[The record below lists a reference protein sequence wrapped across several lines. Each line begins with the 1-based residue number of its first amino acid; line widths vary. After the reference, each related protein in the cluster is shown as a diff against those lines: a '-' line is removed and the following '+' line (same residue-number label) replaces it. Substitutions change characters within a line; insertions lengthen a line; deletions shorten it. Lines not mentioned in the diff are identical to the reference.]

1 MGDQKKDPLNEGLE
15 LTVQFDKRGGKI
27 PVVLRNY
34 LNGVV
39 FGLDYVGKE
48 AWQEALRTMKWTSGT
63 EQAQARSFDIGGI
76 LVDCDQDAAVCNLT
90 NAVQSNLRDLMD
102 PGVVKY
108 DDKGLVPVITQE
120 IGTNRVLMLAYAK
133 KESLEKTNEI
143 GKATFWSTSRGKEW
157 VKGETSGDYLV
168 LKRMLVHPEGEF
180 VLYFVEMA
188 GSGACHTGR
197 KSCFYRRVIDGGKL
211 EFLPEME

>member
-1 MGDQKKDPLNEGLE
+1 MGDKEKDPLNEGLE

-48 AWQEALRTMKWTSGT
+48 AWQEALRARKWTSGT
-63 EQAQARSFDIGGI
+63 EQAQARSFDIGEI
-76 LVDCDQDAAVCNLT
+76 LVDCDLDAAVCNVT

-120 IGTNRVLMLAYAK
+120 MGTNRVLMLAYAK
-133 KESLEKTNEI
+133 RESIEKTMKSGN
-143 GKATFWSTSRGKEW
+143 ATYWSTSRKEEWIKGK
-157 VKGETSGDYLV
+157 TSGDYLV
-168 LKRMLVHPEGEF
+168 LKRMLVQPEGEF
-180 VLYFVEMA
+180 VVYLVEMA
-188 GSGACHTGR
+188 GTGACHTGR
-197 KSCFYRRVIDGGKL
+197 KSCFYRRVTDDRKL
-211 EFLPEME
+211 EFLPEMK